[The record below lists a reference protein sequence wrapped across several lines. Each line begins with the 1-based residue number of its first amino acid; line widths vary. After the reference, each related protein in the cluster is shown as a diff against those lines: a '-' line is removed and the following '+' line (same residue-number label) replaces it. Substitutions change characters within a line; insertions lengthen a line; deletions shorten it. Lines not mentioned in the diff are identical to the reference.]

1 MMNNNNQ
8 MTGDPLLSM
17 VPLQQQQQQWYDAAL
32 ILAKD
37 GFDINQTP
45 DLPWDDM
52 TEYLDTMEEFN
63 SIDQTGQLDR
73 DDEDFAD
80 MMDTSSFLSTPTC
93 GGDQLLE
100 QEKEEENDSLISIQG
115 VTKLA
120 VINCYVNGIETIEY
134 TPNNN
139 KPPISMTTAGNKML
153 HPATVIA
160 ITAKI

>member
-1 MMNNNNQ
+1 
-8 MTGDPLLSM
+8 MTGDQLLSM

-37 GFDINQTP
+37 GFDINQTAN
-45 DLPWDDM
+45 L
-52 TEYLDTMEEFN
+52 LEEFN
-63 SIDQTGQLDR
+63 SIDQTAQLDR
-73 DDEDFAD
+73 ADEDFAD

-93 GGDQLLE
+93 GGDQRLE
-100 QEKEEENDSLISIQG
+100 QEKEEDNDSLISIQD

-139 KPPISMTTAGNKML
+139 RPPSL
-153 HPATVIA
+153 
-160 ITAKI
+160 

>member
-1 MMNNNNQ
+1 

-17 VPLQQQQQQWYDAAL
+17 VPLQQQQQQWYDGAL

-37 GFDINQTP
+37 GFDINQTAN
-45 DLPWDDM
+45 L
-52 TEYLDTMEEFN
+52 LEEFN
-63 SIDQTGQLDR
+63 SIDQTAQLDR
-73 DDEDFAD
+73 ADEDFAD

-93 GGDQLLE
+93 GGDQRLE
-100 QEKEEENDSLISIQG
+100 QEKEEDNDSLISIQD

-139 KPPISMTTAGNKML
+139 SPPSL
-153 HPATVIA
+153 
-160 ITAKI
+160 

>member
-17 VPLQQQQQQWYDAAL
+17 VPLQQQQQWYDTAL
-32 ILAKD
+32 ILAKG
-37 GFDINQTP
+37 GFDINQTA

-52 TEYLDTMEEFN
+52 TEFLDTMEEFN
-63 SIDQTGQLDR
+63 SIDQTAQLDR
-73 DDEDFAD
+73 ADEDFAD

-93 GGDQLLE
+93 DGDQPLK
-100 QEKEEENDSLISIQG
+100 QEKEDNDSFISIQD
-115 VTKLA
+115 VTTLA

-139 KPPISMTTAGNKML
+139 RPPISMMTAGRGTTICCT
-153 HPATVIA
+153 PQQ
-160 ITAKI
+160 